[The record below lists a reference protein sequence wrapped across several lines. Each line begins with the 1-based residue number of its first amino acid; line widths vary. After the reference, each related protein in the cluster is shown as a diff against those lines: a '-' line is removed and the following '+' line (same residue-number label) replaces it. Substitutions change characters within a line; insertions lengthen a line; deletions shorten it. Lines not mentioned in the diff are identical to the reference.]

1 MTRYRAAKDVLQAEI
16 DGEEVL
22 LNPRTGVYH
31 LVNRT
36 GRSLLVMMRDGR
48 TLEESVSEVAAEACV
63 DPERVAADA
72 KGFIDAMCERG
83 LLQEVE

>member
-1 MTRYRAAKDVLQAEI
+1 MSRYRAAKDVLQAEI

-36 GRSLLVMMRDGR
+36 GRSLLVLLQDGR
-48 TLEESVSEVAAEACV
+48 TLEESVAEVAAEAGG
-63 DPERVAADA
+63 DPERVAKDA
-72 KGFIDAMCERG
+72 KVFVDAMCERG

>member
-1 MTRYRAAKDVLQAEI
+1 MTRYRAARDVLQAEI

-22 LNPRTGVYH
+22 LNPRTGVYY

-36 GRSLLVMMRDGR
+36 GRSLLVMMQDGR
-48 TLEESVSEVAAEACV
+48 TLEESVAAVAAETGV

-72 KGFIDAMCERG
+72 KAFVDAMCERG

>member
-1 MTRYRAAKDVLQAEI
+1 MSRYRAAKDVLQAEI

-36 GRSLLVMMRDGR
+36 GRFLLVLLRDGR
-48 TLEESVSEVAAEACV
+48 TLEESVTEVAEKAGG
-63 DPERVAADA
+63 DPLRVAADA
-72 KGFIDAMCERG
+72 KEFVDAMCERG
-83 LLQEVE
+83 LLREVE

>member
-1 MTRYRAAKDVLQAEI
+1 MSRYRAAKDVLQAEI

-22 LNPRTGVYH
+22 LNPQTGIYH

-36 GRSLLVMMRDGR
+36 GRSLLVSFQDGR
-48 TLEESVSEVAAEACV
+48 TLEESVAEVAAEAGV
-63 DPERVAADA
+63 DPKRVAADA
-72 KGFIDAMCERG
+72 RRFVDEMCERG